1 MSISRRNDK
10 NALSRAPG
18 RGSDVLNQSRF
29 EKLTRETDLE
39 NYGWFDEDDVSLVKT
54 QIFKDTS
61 RKIISE
67 NSSPDIPFQFSINA
81 YRGCEHG
88 CSYCYARPTHEYL
101 GHSAGLD
108 FELKIYVKEAAPELV
123 ASAGRLQE
131 SSELDHQKPHDHS

>member
-108 FELKIYVKEAAPELV
+108 FESKI
-123 ASAGRLQE
+123 
-131 SSELDHQKPHDHS
+131 